1 MIPPGIPDFAT
12 RERILEP
19 GDCTVHG
26 RAWSGFGPV
35 ERVEVSANGGVSWGD
50 ARLGSQA
57 SAWSWLS
64 WAWDWHPAEPG
75 VYELCCRAT
84 DAAGN
89 EQPLEA
95 PWNLGGYANNEVQRI
110 QVTVSAG

>member
-1 MIPPGIPDFAT
+1 M
-12 RERILEP
+12 R
-19 GDCTVHG
+19 G

-35 ERVEVSANGGVSWGD
+35 ERVEVSADGGASWTD

-57 SAWSWLS
+57 SAWSWL
-64 WAWDWHPAEPG
+64 AWDWDWERAAPG

-89 EQPLEA
+89 EQPLTA

-110 QVTVSAG
+110 KVTVSAG